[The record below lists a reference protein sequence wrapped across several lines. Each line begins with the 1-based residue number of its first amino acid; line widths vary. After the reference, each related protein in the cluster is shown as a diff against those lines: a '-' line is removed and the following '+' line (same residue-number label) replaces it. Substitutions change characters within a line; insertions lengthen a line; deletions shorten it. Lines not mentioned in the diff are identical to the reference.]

1 MITYTKA
8 NGIYTFLKDNS
19 PVLYFSCR
27 DNILT
32 NKNGK
37 VLKGIAPAYWC
48 KEENNTKL
56 LQVAINNIIKYPNI
70 KSFIKTFNVIESCLA
85 YPDIATSF
93 SDLPS
98 DFPKGF
104 ADYCK
109 KNELNFSQYALDKFN
124 LEKAKASLPKDVIEL
139 LAVTEKAP
147 YYIKNKIN
155 GLLNEKEIDF
165 LVLTNKV
172 FKTQLKENI
181 WELDTIVNF
190 LAVYISCKKKYKNA
204 VLQMIDTNRTFNY
217 NVEQIKCN
225 LNDLENKDILNNE
238 KQIAFLETVDFGN
251 YIIKVPAQ
259 MADFTDEGNQQH
271 NCVGYYYHNSI
282 RKNENL
288 VYFLRQKNNPTKSY
302 ITCRYNLQRLATVEY
317 LATCN
322 SPVKDEKAVKVIKEI
337 DKLITE
343 KMCVGD

>member
-8 NGIYTFLKDNS
+8 NGIYTFLKDDS

-27 DNILT
+27 DNVLT
-32 NKNGK
+32 NKDGK
-37 VLKGIAPAYWC
+37 ALKGIAPAYWC
-48 KEENNTKL
+48 TQENNTKL
-56 LQVAINNIIKYPNI
+56 LQIAINNIVKNPDRKFYV
-70 KSFIKTFNVIESCLA
+70 KKFNVIESCLA

-93 SDLPS
+93 ADLPS

-124 LEKAKASLPKDVIEL
+124 LEKAMSRLPKDVVEL
-139 LAVTEKAP
+139 LAVTEKASSH
-147 YYIKNKIN
+147 IKSKIN
-155 GLLNEKEIDF
+155 ELLNEKEIDF

-172 FKTQLKENI
+172 FKTQLKENL
-181 WELDTIVNF
+181 WELDRIIDF
-190 LAVYISCKKKYKNA
+190 IAIYLAGKKQYKNA
-204 VLQMIDTNRTFNY
+204 ILQMIDTNRTFSY
-217 NVEQIKCN
+217 NANQIKCN
-225 LNDLENKDILNNE
+225 LEDLQNKDILNNE
-238 KQIAFLETVDFGN
+238 KQIAFLETVDFGD

-271 NCVGYYYHNSI
+271 NCVGYHYHNSI
-282 RKNENL
+282 RRNENL
-288 VYFLRQKNNPTKSY
+288 VYFLRKKDNPTRSY
-302 ITCRYNLQRLATVEY
+302 ITCRYNMQRSSTVEY

-322 SPVKDEKAVKVIKEI
+322 STVKDENAVKVIKEI

-343 KMCVGD
+343 KMCVGA

>member
-27 DNILT
+27 DNVLT
-32 NKNGK
+32 NKDGK
-37 VLKGIAPAYWC
+37 ALKGIAPAYWC
-48 KEENNTKL
+48 TQENNTKL
-56 LQVAINNIIKYPNI
+56 LQVAINNIVKNPTI
-70 KSFIKTFNVIESCLA
+70 KSYVKRFNVIESCLA
-85 YPDIATSF
+85 YPDIITSF

-109 KNELNFSQYALDKFN
+109 RMNLNFSQATLDAFN
-124 LEKAKASLPKDVIEL
+124 LEKTKASLPKDILEL
-139 LAVTEKAP
+139 LAVTEKSP
-147 YYIKNKIN
+147 SYIKNKIN
-155 GLLNEKEIDF
+155 GLLNKKEIDF

-181 WELDTIVNF
+181 WELDTIANF
-190 LAVYISCKKKYKNA
+190 LAVYVSCRKEYKNA

-217 NVEQIKCN
+217 NVDLIKCN

-238 KQIAFLETVDFGN
+238 KQIAFLETVDFGD
-251 YIIKVPAQ
+251 YVIKVPSR

-271 NCVGYYYHNSI
+271 NCVGYHYHNSI
-282 RKNENL
+282 RNNENL
-288 VYFLRQKNNPTKSY
+288 VYFLRKKDNPTKSY
-302 ITCRYNLQRLATVEY
+302 VTCRYNRQKLATVEY

-322 SPVKDEKAVKVIKEI
+322 STVRDEKAVKVIKEI

-343 KMCVGD
+343 KMCVGA